1 MMKNDSMNPV
11 KPLVDSIIALR
22 TSLKQYYIQKIK
34 EQQLEITYEMLQV
47 LAALWKKE
55 QMNQQDIAIAIQKS
69 KASVTPLID
78 NLCKRDLV
86 RRVSDPNDRRN
97 NLIEL
102 TVKGDEYRTLLDP
115 VQQDLYRVILQ
126 EISEKK
132 VLEIT
137 ETLEKLTAIIEK
149 QSYREP

>member
-1 MMKNDSMNPV
+1 MENEVHNPV
-11 KPLVDSIIALR
+11 KPLVDNIIALR

-34 EQQLEITYEMLQV
+34 EQQLDITYEMLQV

-55 QMNQQDIAIAIQKS
+55 RMNQQDIAVAIQKN
-69 KASVTPLID
+69 KASVTPLLD

-86 RRVSDPNDRRN
+86 KRVNDPNDRRN

-102 TVKGDEYRTLLDP
+102 TLKGDAYRELLTP
-115 VQQDLYRVILQ
+115 VQQDLYKAILK
-126 EISEKK
+126 EITEQK

-137 ETLEKLTAIIEK
+137 EILEKLTVIIDK
-149 QSYREP
+149 Q

>member
-1 MMKNDSMNPV
+1 MKNEMINPV

-34 EQQLEITYEMLQV
+34 EQQLDITYEMLQV

-55 QMNQQDIAIAIQKS
+55 QMNQQDIATAIQKN

-97 NLIEL
+97 NFIEL
-102 TVKGDEYRTLLDP
+102 TLKGDEYRTLLDP
-115 VQQDLYRVILQ
+115 VQQDLYNAILQ
-126 EISEKK
+126 EIAEKK

-137 ETLEKLTAIIEK
+137 ASLEKLTAIIEK
-149 QSYREP
+149 Q

>member
-1 MMKNDSMNPV
+1 MKNEFTNPV

-34 EQQLEITYEMLQV
+34 EQQLDITYEMLQV
-47 LAALWKKE
+47 LAALWKNE
-55 QMNQQDIAIAIQKS
+55 QMNQQDIAIAIQKN

-97 NLIEL
+97 NFIEL
-102 TVKGDEYRTLLDP
+102 TLKGDEYRTLLDP
-115 VQQDLYRVILQ
+115 VQQDLYNAILQ
-126 EISEKK
+126 EIAEKK

-137 ETLEKLTAIIEK
+137 ASLEKLTAIIEK
-149 QSYREP
+149 Q

>member
-1 MMKNDSMNPV
+1 MKNEFTNPV

-34 EQQLEITYEMLQV
+34 EQQLDITYEMLQV
-47 LAALWKKE
+47 LAALWKNE
-55 QMNQQDIAIAIQKS
+55 QMNQQDIAIAIQKN

-86 RRVSDPNDRRN
+86 RRISDPNDRRN
-97 NLIEL
+97 NFIEL
-102 TVKGDEYRTLLDP
+102 TLKGDEYRTLLDP
-115 VQQDLYRVILQ
+115 VQQDLYNAILQ
-126 EISEKK
+126 EIAEKK

-137 ETLEKLTAIIEK
+137 ASLEKLTAIIEK
-149 QSYREP
+149 Q

>member
-1 MMKNDSMNPV
+1 MKNEFTNPV

-34 EQQLEITYEMLQV
+34 EQRLDITYEMLQV
-47 LAALWKKE
+47 LAALWKNE
-55 QMNQQDIAIAIQKS
+55 QMNQQDIAIAIQKN

-115 VQQDLYRVILQ
+115 VQHDLYSAILQ
-126 EISEKK
+126 EIAEKK

-137 ETLEKLTAIIEK
+137 ASLEKLTAIIEK
-149 QSYREP
+149 Q

>member
-1 MMKNDSMNPV
+1 MENELPNPV

-34 EQQLEITYEMLQV
+34 EQQLDITYEMLQV

-55 QMNQQDIAIAIQKS
+55 RMNQQDIAVAIQKN

-86 RRVSDPNDRRN
+86 KRVSDPNDRRN

-102 TVKGDEYRTLLDP
+102 TLKGDAYRELLNP
-115 VQQDLYRVILQ
+115 VQQDLYHAIL
-126 EISEKK
+126 K
-132 VLEIT
+132 EIT
-137 ETLEKLTAIIEK
+137 EHKVSEITEFLEKLTVIIDK
-149 QSYREP
+149 Q

>member
-1 MMKNDSMNPV
+1 MNEFTNPV

-34 EQQLEITYEMLQV
+34 EQQLDITYEMLQV
-47 LAALWKKE
+47 LAALWKNE
-55 QMNQQDIAIAIQKS
+55 QMNQQDIAIAIQKN

-97 NLIEL
+97 NFIEL
-102 TVKGDEYRTLLDP
+102 TLKGDEYRTLLDP
-115 VQQDLYRVILQ
+115 VQQDLYNAILQ
-126 EISEKK
+126 EIAEKK

-137 ETLEKLTAIIEK
+137 ASLEKLTTIIEK
-149 QSYREP
+149 Q

>member
-1 MMKNDSMNPV
+1 MKNDSMNPV

>member
-1 MMKNDSMNPV
+1 MNPV

-34 EQQLEITYEMLQV
+34 EQQLDITYEMLQV
-47 LAALWKKE
+47 LAALWKKV
-55 QMNQQDIAIAIQKS
+55 QMNQQDIATAIQKN

-86 RRVSDPNDRRN
+86 KRVSDPNDRRN

-115 VQQDLYRVILQ
+115 VQQDLYCAILQ

-137 ETLEKLTAIIEK
+137 ETLEKLTAIIDK

>member
-1 MMKNDSMNPV
+1 MENEMHNPV
-11 KPLVDSIIALR
+11 KPLVDNIIALR

-34 EQQLEITYEMLQV
+34 EQHLDITYEMLQV

-55 QMNQQDIAIAIQKS
+55 RMNQQDIAVAIQKN
-69 KASVTPLID
+69 KASVTPLLD

-86 RRVSDPNDRRN
+86 KRVNDPNDRRN

-102 TVKGDEYRTLLDP
+102 TLKGDAYRELLTP
-115 VQQDLYRVILQ
+115 VQQDLYKAILK
-126 EISEKK
+126 EITEQK

-137 ETLEKLTAIIEK
+137 EILEKLTVIIDK
-149 QSYREP
+149 Q

>member
-1 MMKNDSMNPV
+1 MKNEFMNPV

-34 EQQLEITYEMLQV
+34 EQQLDITYEMLQV

-55 QMNQQDIAIAIQKS
+55 QMNQQDIATAIQKN

-86 RRVSDPNDRRN
+86 MRVSDPNDRRN

-137 ETLEKLTAIIEK
+137 ETLEKLTAIIE
-149 QSYREP
+149 QQ

>member
-1 MMKNDSMNPV
+1 MKNEFTNPV

-34 EQQLEITYEMLQV
+34 EQQLDITYEMLQV

-55 QMNQQDIAIAIQKS
+55 QMNQQDIAIAIQKN

-86 RRVSDPNDRRN
+86 RRVSDQNDRRN

-115 VQQDLYRVILQ
+115 VQQDLYSAILQ
-126 EISEKK
+126 EIAEKK

-137 ETLEKLTAIIEK
+137 ASLEKLTAIIEK
-149 QSYREP
+149 Q

>member
-1 MMKNDSMNPV
+1 MKNEFMNPV

-34 EQQLEITYEMLQV
+34 EQQLDITYEMLQV

-55 QMNQQDIAIAIQKS
+55 QMNQQDIATAIQKN

-102 TVKGDEYRTLLDP
+102 TGKGDEYRTLLDP
-115 VQQDLYRVILQ
+115 VQQDLYHAILQ
-126 EISEKK
+126 ELAEKK
-132 VLEIT
+132 IVEIT

-149 QSYREP
+149 Q

>member
-1 MMKNDSMNPV
+1 MKNEFTNPV

-34 EQQLEITYEMLQV
+34 EQQLDITYEMLQV
-47 LAALWKKE
+47 LAALWKNE
-55 QMNQQDIAIAIQKS
+55 QMNQQDIAIAIQKN

-137 ETLEKLTAIIEK
+137 ETLEKLTAIIDK

>member
-1 MMKNDSMNPV
+1 MKNEFTNPV

-34 EQQLEITYEMLQV
+34 EQQLDITYEMLQV

-55 QMNQQDIAIAIQKS
+55 QMNQQDIATAIQKN

-86 RRVSDPNDRRN
+86 RRVNDPNDRRN

-102 TVKGDEYRTLLDP
+102 TIKGDEYRTLLDP
-115 VQQDLYRVILQ
+115 VQQDLYNAILQ
-126 EISEKK
+126 EVSEKK

-149 QSYREP
+149 Q

>member
-1 MMKNDSMNPV
+1 MKNEFTNPV

-34 EQQLEITYEMLQV
+34 EQQLDITYEMLQV

-55 QMNQQDIAIAIQKS
+55 QMNQQDIATAIQKN

-97 NLIEL
+97 NFIEL
-102 TVKGDEYRTLLDP
+102 TLKGDEYRTLLDP
-115 VQQDLYRVILQ
+115 VQQDLYNAILQ
-126 EISEKK
+126 EIAEKK

-137 ETLEKLTAIIEK
+137 ASLEKLTAIIEK
-149 QSYREP
+149 Q

>member
-1 MMKNDSMNPV
+1 MKNDSMNPV

-102 TVKGDEYRTLLDP
+102 TVKGEEYRTLLDP
-115 VQQDLYRVILQ
+115 VQQDLYCVILQ

>member
-1 MMKNDSMNPV
+1 MKNEFTTPV

-34 EQQLEITYEMLQV
+34 EQRLDITYEMLQV
-47 LAALWKKE
+47 LAALWKNE
-55 QMNQQDIAIAIQKS
+55 QMNQQDIAIAIQKN

-115 VQQDLYRVILQ
+115 VQHDLYSAILQ
-126 EISEKK
+126 EIAEKK

-137 ETLEKLTAIIEK
+137 ASLEKLTAIIEK
-149 QSYREP
+149 Q

>member
-1 MMKNDSMNPV
+1 MKNESPNPV
-11 KPLVDSIIALR
+11 KPLVDNIIALR

-34 EQQLEITYEMLQV
+34 EQQLDITYEMLQV

-55 QMNQQDIAIAIQKS
+55 RINQQDIAVAIQKN

-86 RRVSDPNDRRN
+86 KRVSDSNDRRN

-102 TVKGDEYRTLLDP
+102 TIKGDKYRELLNP
-115 VQQDLYRVILQ
+115 VQQDLYTKILK
-126 EISEKK
+126 E
-132 VLEIT
+132 VT
-137 ETLEKLTAIIEK
+137 EEEVVAVTKLLEKLAIIIDK
-149 QSYREP
+149 K

>member
-1 MMKNDSMNPV
+1 MHNPV
-11 KPLVDSIIALR
+11 KPLVDNIIALR

-34 EQQLEITYEMLQV
+34 EQHLDITYEMLQV

-55 QMNQQDIAIAIQKS
+55 RMNQQDIAVAIQKN
-69 KASVTPLID
+69 KASVTPLLD

-86 RRVSDPNDRRN
+86 KRVNDPNDRRN

-102 TVKGDEYRTLLDP
+102 TLKGDAYRELLTP
-115 VQQDLYRVILQ
+115 VQQDLYKAILK
-126 EISEKK
+126 EITEQK

-137 ETLEKLTAIIEK
+137 EILEKLTVIIDK
-149 QSYREP
+149 Q

>member
-1 MMKNDSMNPV
+1 LD
-11 KPLVDSIIALR
+11 
-22 TSLKQYYIQKIK
+22 
-34 EQQLEITYEMLQV
+34 ITYEMLQV
-47 LAALWKKE
+47 LATLWKNE
-55 QMNQQDIAIAIQKS
+55 QMNQQDIAIAIQKN

-115 VQQDLYRVILQ
+115 VQQDLYRAILQ
-126 EISEKK
+126 EIAEKK

-137 ETLEKLTAIIEK
+137 ASLEKLTAIIEK
-149 QSYREP
+149 Q